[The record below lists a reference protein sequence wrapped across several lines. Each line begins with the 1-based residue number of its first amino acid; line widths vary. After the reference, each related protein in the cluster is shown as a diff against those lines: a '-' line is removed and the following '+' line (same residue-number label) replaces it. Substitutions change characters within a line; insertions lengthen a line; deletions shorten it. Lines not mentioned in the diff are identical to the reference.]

1 MEGGRGKAG
10 ASAKWSVLRGAS
22 SLSVGRRK
30 EQTCVC
36 VCVCVCVWLKARR
49 GSSCIRLVY
58 RGLFDRVSRGGSG
71 LVDSGRRGAAFHQ
84 AVD

>member
-10 ASAKWSVLRGAS
+10 ASAKWSVLSGAS

-30 EQTCVC
+30 EQT
-36 VCVCVCVWLKARR
+36 CVCVCVWLKARR

-58 RGLFDRVSRGGSG
+58 RGLFDRVSREGSG